1 MGCGASAHAEESAQQ
16 NCSSGG
22 VGSSSSNGADEVDE
36 ATGKRKIEPVGRK
49 KMRKL
54 MSRRRSNSVI
64 RITDYT
70 GEGKRGNR
78 QRSSVVEG
86 NTRIEPLGPL
96 GEGKVNMTGT
106 EFHQH
111 AVAGSAW

>member
-16 NCSSGG
+16 NGSSGG

-49 KMRKL
+49 KRKL